1 MDRGSRSA
9 HVCRGEAHEFA
20 EGYVPTPITRVATLA
35 VADGELDGAGMLTLV
50 DQPLPAGGDGA
61 LGGQD
66 GSCQDAGQK
75 KDGEPQKHS
84 GSGFRRLDGRGA
96 PKVANPPESV
106 GKRRRAEASNRD
118 VEQMRLYRRQ
128 PRPSN
133 ALPAR
138 EFSPPRRTVSMMV
151 FVRP

>member
-75 KDGEPQKHS
+75 KDGEPHKHS
-84 GSGFRRLDGRGA
+84 GSGFRKLDGKPA
-96 PKVANPPESV
+96 PRVAESV
-106 GKRRRAEASNRD
+106 AAPGTQAK
-118 VEQMRLYRRQ
+118 
-128 PRPSN
+128 PRP
-133 ALPAR
+133 
-138 EFSPPRRTVSMMV
+138 
-151 FVRP
+151 